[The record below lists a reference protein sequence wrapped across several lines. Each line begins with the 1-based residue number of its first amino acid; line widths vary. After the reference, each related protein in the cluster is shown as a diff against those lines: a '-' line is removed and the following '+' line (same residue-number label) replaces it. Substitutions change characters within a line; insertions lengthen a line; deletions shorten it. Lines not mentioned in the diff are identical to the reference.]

1 MNGDLAIRLRGV
13 VKRYDEITAVDG
25 LDLDVPVATCV
36 GLLGPN
42 GAGKST
48 TMRMLTGQSIADEGE
63 VEVLGFQ
70 LPEESKQARA
80 QLGVAPQLDNLD
92 VTLTVEQNLLV
103 FSHLYRIGRHDRQ
116 GAIERALEM
125 ANLVDRRDTRVDKL
139 SGGMRRRLLIARALV
154 HRPRLV
160 LLDEPTVG
168 LDPQVRQELWA
179 LIDALR
185 AEGTTILMSTHY
197 IEEAQ
202 RLADTVMIMSHG
214 KAVAAG
220 SPAELVAEHAGRE
233 AVEVYGPPA
242 KLAEVEGSAREAG
255 LRTRRTGT
263 SVSVLGVEDVDGRAP
278 EGERRPANLEDV
290 FVLLT
295 GEEID

>member
-1 MNGDLAIRLRGV
+1 MSGDLAIRLRGV

-25 LDLDVPVATCV
+25 LDLEVPTATCV

-70 LPEESKQARA
+70 LPEESKQARV

-103 FSHLYRIGRHDRQ
+103 FSHLYRIGRHDRPT
-116 GAIERALEM
+116 AIERALEM
-125 ANLVDRRDTRVDKL
+125 ANLGDRRDTRVDKL

-168 LDPQVRQELWA
+168 
-179 LIDALR
+179 
-185 AEGTTILMSTHY
+185 S
-197 IEEAQ
+197 
-202 RLADTVMIMSHG
+202 
-214 KAVAAG
+214 
-220 SPAELVAEHAGRE
+220 
-233 AVEVYGPPA
+233 
-242 KLAEVEGSAREAG
+242 
-255 LRTRRTGT
+255 TRRFAR
-263 SVSVLGVEDVDGRAP
+263 SSGR
-278 EGERRPANLEDV
+278 
-290 FVLLT
+290 
-295 GEEID
+295 

>member
-1 MNGDLAIRLRGV
+1 MTELAIRLRGA
-13 VKRYDEITAVDG
+13 VKRYGAITAVDG
-25 LDLDVPVATCV
+25 LDLDVPEGTCV

-42 GAGKST
+42 GAGKTT
-48 TMRMLTGQSIADEGE
+48 TMRLLTAQAIADEGE
-63 VEVLGFQ
+63 LEVLGFR
-70 LPEESKQARA
+70 LPGESKAARA
-80 QLGVAPQLDNLD
+80 ECGVSPQLDNLD

-103 FSHLYRIGRHDRQ
+103 FAYLYRIARSERRD
-116 GAIERALEM
+116 AIERALEM
-125 ANLVDRRDTRVDKL
+125 ARLGDRRDTRVDKL

-154 HRPRLV
+154 HRPRLA

-185 AEGTTILMSTHY
+185 SECMTILMSTHY

-220 SPAELVAEHAGRE
+220 APAELVLEHAGHE
-233 AVEVYGPPA
+233 VLEVYGPPA
-242 KLAEVEGSAREAG
+242 RLAEVEAEAG
-255 LRTRRTGT
+255 AEGRRTRRTGT
-263 SVSVLGVEDVDGRAP
+263 SVSVLGVDGDRFKI

-295 GEEID
+295 GEEIG